1 MKGGEVMRFVWSKI
15 EGSRLVPYVVLEM
28 NDEVAEE
35 MEIKVRYEDRWMFIA
50 DRLHER
56 YPTIF
61 PPYFDAYGRRH
72 IFWYN
77 NILENFNETY
87 ERLVDE
93 KKKMLREYYDDEEGL
108 LEEAKI
114 RVEEELNNL
123 LVVEL

>member
-1 MKGGEVMRFVWSKI
+1 MRKFVWSTI
-15 EGSRLVPYVVLEM
+15 DADGILVPYVILDV

-50 DRLHER
+50 AKLHER

-61 PPYFDAYGRRH
+61 PPYFDDGRRH

-77 NILENFNETY
+77 NVIESFNEAY

-93 KKKMLREYYDDEEGL
+93 KKKILREYFDDEEAL

-114 RVEEELNNL
+114 RVEDELNNL
-123 LVVEL
+123 PVVEL

>member
-1 MKGGEVMRFVWSKI
+1 MRFVWSTI
-15 EGSRLVPYVVLEM
+15 DADGSLVPYVVLEV

-50 DRLHER
+50 AKLHER

-61 PPYFDAYGRRH
+61 PSYCDAYGRRH

-77 NILENFNETY
+77 NILENFNEAY

-114 RVEEELNNL
+114 RVEYELNNL
-123 LVVEL
+123 PVVEL